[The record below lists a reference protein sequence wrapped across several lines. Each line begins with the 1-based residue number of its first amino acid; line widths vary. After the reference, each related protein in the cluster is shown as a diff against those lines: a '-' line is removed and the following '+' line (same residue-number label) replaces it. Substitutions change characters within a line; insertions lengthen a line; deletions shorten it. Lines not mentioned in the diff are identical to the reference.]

1 MLLYVFEE
9 QFSDGDTF
17 FVFVNSIYFSYLKN
31 KKYISEVGFRSVML
45 CFVLCVKTVAY
56 FEVNYVAIKCRNI
69 LREPRDVALG

>member
-31 KKYISEVGFRSVML
+31 KKYISEVGFSSVML